1 MATSN
6 FGYENTDLSAVQ
18 PWVEWQHIPMGRTHC
33 PTCLQLDKC
42 WFPKANMPTLPQH
55 ERCHCTVVSK
65 SVITVQ
71 QQAKA
76 ESAYTKYD
84 PYLFNT
90 NGAYC
95 HGKEVMFKKWGYTA
109 SDALW
114 LKKEIEKQGLKKYI
128 EGNYVLNKLDKNG
141 QRINIVVSIPRKSG
155 EGIVTFTTGW
165 VVYPNGHI
173 SLVTPYGG
181 K

>member
-1 MATSN
+1 
-6 FGYENTDLSAVQ
+6 
-18 PWVEWQHIPMGRTHC
+18 
-33 PTCLQLDKC
+33 
-42 WFPKANMPTLPQH
+42 
-55 ERCHCTVVSK
+55 
-65 SVITVQ
+65 
-71 QQAKA
+71 
-76 ESAYTKYD
+76 
-84 PYLFNT
+84 
-90 NGAYC
+90 
-95 HGKEVMFKKWGYTA
+95 MFKKWGYTA